1 MGIIVDTCSSFEA
14 CSTFNMCNEDN
25 QNMAA
30 ALVVPRRL
38 KEGIKE
44 KDDPFNLGLK
54 SSDLPPVERE

>member
-1 MGIIVDTCSSFEA
+1 
-14 CSTFNMCNEDN
+14 MCNEDN